1 MDFQPAT
8 PHPSIYQAV
17 RKTYLAN
24 PAARSVVRQFGLV
37 ALGVKPASLNVFY
50 LDASRKPYFGSSNSL
65 WYPEPFLNI
74 MARHGLKISSGLT
87 ARNNYLIAAALD
99 LDTAQQVREV
109 YELTEMA
116 SSHRSTDIQIDESH
130 IYELGALFGYPR
142 SGTESLLGYRGQAHR
157 ELVLAKLA
165 PEDRPFMECS
175 IAGDPEGLAEGL
187 EYFRA
192 LGRVFRE
199 TYDVPTTLEATSALC
214 QIAARQTVQPR
225 PLTSLGMAANM
236 SGNS

>member
-17 RKTYLAN
+17 RKTYLAH
-24 PAARSVVRQFGLV
+24 PAARAVVRQFGLV
-37 ALGVKPASLNVFY
+37 ALGVKPTSLNVFY

-65 WYPEPFLNI
+65 WYPENFLNI

-87 ARNNYLIAAALD
+87 AKNNYLIAVALD
-99 LDTAQQVREV
+99 LATAQRVREV
-109 YELTEMA
+109 YELTEIA
-116 SSHRSTDIQIDESH
+116 SSRKPIDIQIDESH

-157 ELVLAKLA
+157 ELVLARLS

-175 IAGDPEGLAEGL
+175 IAGDPGGLDEGL

-199 TYDVPTTLEATSALC
+199 TYDLPTTLEATTAPC
-214 QIAARQTVQPR
+214 QMAARQVIQSR
-225 PLTSLGMAANM
+225 PLTSLRAAANM
-236 SGNS
+236 ANG